1 MRRLIVLFLLIILL
15 LTACRSTP
23 PEENA
28 YATVIENNIER
39 TFTLPYAMTVEEF
52 LRLANILWDENDRI
66 VPPLYTQVT
75 NGTRI
80 TIVRVD
86 EVEECE
92 MEVIPFQDQRVPNQG
107 FEPGEERIQQQ
118 GQNGEQRV
126 CYRIISENGVQQQ
139 RIPIGQA
146 EIIREPVD
154 RIIIYGVQR
163 EVEPIPIIGNLAYL
177 NNGNAW
183 LLRGSSTE
191 NIPLTTSS
199 DLDSLVF
206 SLSLD
211 GRYLLF
217 TREAQETESFVNELW
232 AVDTSNV
239 SQVAR
244 LAITDV
250 IYAEWLP
257 GQDYS
262 ISYST
267 AEVQD
272 FLPGWRA
279 LNNLW
284 TSRIDPISGD
294 FFNSR
299 QLVEEWNGGLNGWWG
314 TVYKWSP
321 DGTALAWAL
330 SEAVGV
336 YNADNEP
343 ISLTAFSYYRNFRDR
358 SWRPNL
364 SWSWDGSLIATV
376 IHGPAVANSPADTSP
391 VFSVVVLNAEG
402 DFEAMLA
409 EGAGMWSQPQ
419 FSPQLELPDNLY
431 PQGYLAFLRARDPN
445 NSVFGEYDLV
455 VADRD
460 GSNQRVIFPPANQE
474 GIRWDNTHFTLTANT
489 YTWSPDGRQIA
500 LIYQGNLY
508 IIDIAT
514 EASYQMTFDGGSEN
528 PVWSR

>member
-1 MRRLIVLFLLIILL
+1 MQRLFLFSLAMLIFLA
-15 LTACRSTP
+15 ACRPTTS
-23 PEENA
+23 EENA
-28 YATVIENNIER
+28 YATVIENTVEK

-52 LRLANILWDENDRI
+52 LGQANILWDENDRI

-92 MEVIPFQDQRVPNQG
+92 MEVIPFQDQRIPNQG
-107 FEPGEERIQQQ
+107 FAAGEERIQRQ
-118 GQNGEQRV
+118 GQNGEQSL
-126 CYRIISENGVQQQ
+126 CYRIIFENGVQQQ

-146 EIIREPVD
+146 EIISEPVD
-154 RIIIYGVQR
+154 RIIIYGVER
-163 EVEPIPIIGNLAYL
+163 NVEPIPIIGNLAYL

-183 LLRGSSTE
+183 LLHGTSLE
-191 NIPLTTSS
+191 NETLTTSS
-199 DLDSLVF
+199 DLDALVF

-232 AVDTSNV
+232 AVDTSNPD
-239 SQVAR
+239 QLAR

-250 IYAEWLP
+250 IHAEWLP
-257 GQDYS
+257 SQDYS

-272 FLPGWRA
+272 FLQGWDA

-284 TSRIDPISGD
+284 VSRIDPVSGD

-299 QLVEEWNGGLNGWWG
+299 QIIEEWNGGLNGWWG

-321 DGTALAWAL
+321 DGQRLAWSL
-330 SEAVGV
+330 SEAVGI
-336 YNADNEP
+336 YNSDNEP
-343 ISLTAFSYYRNFRDR
+343 IPLTNFSYYRNFRDR
-358 SWRPNL
+358 DWRANL
-364 SWSWDGSLIATV
+364 SWSWDSSLIATV
-376 IHGPAVANSPADTSP
+376 IHGPSVPNSPADTSP
-391 VFSVVVLNAEG
+391 VFSVVVLNVEG
-402 DFEAMLA
+402 EFEAMVA
-409 EGAGMWSQPQ
+409 EGAGMWAQPQ
-419 FSPQLELPDNLY
+419 FSPQLEAPDNLY
-431 PQGYLAFLRARDPN
+431 PQGYLAYLRARDPN

-460 GSNQRVIFPPANQE
+460 GSNVRVLYPPANQE
-474 GIRWDNTHFTLTANT
+474 GIRWNNSHFTLTANT
-489 YTWSPDGRQIA
+489 FTWSPDGRQIA

-508 IIDIAT
+508 IIDVAT
-514 EASYQMTFDGGSEN
+514 EAHYQMTFDGGSEN